1 MPTRKSPSITA
12 QEIQDRYIS
21 YVSKRGEHPEDLYEF
36 CSDEKIKDVDFLK
49 VYGDL
54 KQVHHDIWKGFLTS
68 TLEVLAEDDQF
79 GSFSGREQ
87 LLAFYYTHIEV
98 LKANREFILVD
109 QSRMKVPIPLPRFMT
124 GYKEAFMDFAKGLI
138 NYAME
143 TGEVAD
149 RKFLNA
155 QYARGVWAQLYWLVQ
170 FWVKDDSKEFET
182 TDAAI
187 EKAVNLSLELVRPGP
202 VDSIIDFAK
211 FMYQNR

>member
-1 MPTRKSPSITA
+1 MPARKTPPINA
-12 QEIQDRYIS
+12 QEIQARYVD
-21 YVSKRGEHPEDLYEF
+21 YVSKRGAHPDDIYEF

-49 VYGDL
+49 IYADL
-54 KQVHHDIWKGFLTS
+54 NQVHYDIWKGFLTS
-68 TLEVLAEDDQF
+68 TLEILAEDDQF
-79 GSFSGREQ
+79 GTFSGREQ

-98 LKANREFILVD
+98 MKANRAFINVD
-109 QSRMKVPIPLPRFMT
+109 RYRMKVPIPLPRFMA

-138 NYAME
+138 SYAME

-170 FWVKDDSKEFET
+170 FWIKDDSKEFET

-211 FMYQNR
+211 FVYQNR

>member
-1 MPTRKSPSITA
+1 MATKKSSSITA
-12 QEIQDRYIS
+12 EQIQEYYKT
-21 YVSKRGEHPEDLYEF
+21 YVTKHKDHPTDMYEF
-36 CSDEKIKDVDFLK
+36 CSDYKINDVGFLK
-49 VYGDL
+49 IYDDL
-54 KQVHHDIWKGFLTS
+54 HEVHYDIWKSFMTS

-79 GSFSGREQ
+79 GTFSGREQ
-87 LLAFYYTHIEV
+87 LLAFYYTHVEV
-98 LKANREFILVD
+98 LKANRAFIQVD
-109 QSRMKVPIPLPRFMT
+109 RHRMRVPIPLPRFML

-138 NYAME
+138 NYAMQ

-149 RKFLNA
+149 RKFLNQ

-170 FWVKDDSKEFET
+170 FWMKDDSKEFET

>member
-1 MPTRKSPSITA
+1 MPTKKKPSITA
-12 QEIQDRYIS
+12 LQIQDRYTV
-21 YVSKRGEHPEDLYEF
+21 YVSNRGEHPGDLYEF
-36 CSDEKIKDVDFLK
+36 CSDEKIEDVDFLK
-49 VYGDL
+49 VYSDL
-54 KQVHHDIWKGFLTS
+54 KQVHYDIWKGFLTS

-87 LLAFYYTHIEV
+87 LLAFYYTHIEI
-98 LKANREFILVD
+98 LKAKRDFILVD
-109 QSRMKVPIPLPRFMT
+109 NLRMKVPVPLPRFMV

-138 NYAME
+138 SYAME

-170 FWVKDDSKEFET
+170 FWIKDDSKEFET

-202 VDSIIDFAK
+202 VDSILDFAK